1 MSRKVEVYQ
10 VLTQTL
16 TEKKNAQLFYCT
28 DGRCQIFNINAM
40 SIWYAKNTAI
50 SFYSDFSK

>member
-1 MSRKVEVYQ
+1 MSHKLKIKANYTSNQGMSRKVEVYQ

-28 DGRCQIFNINAM
+28 DG
-40 SIWYAKNTAI
+40 
-50 SFYSDFSK
+50 